1 MRAAPAIL
9 VVTGAAGAG
18 KTTLVG
24 RLAALGLPGVG
35 CYHFDAIGILSGA
48 EMAARFGS
56 GEALQAWALG
66 EWIVRLARNED
77 GVWVA
82 VLDAQVRPRAALDA
96 LARHGVA
103 RAAVVLV
110 DCAYAERN
118 ERLRGPRGQPELATP
133 RMDGW
138 AAYLRGQAD
147 ALDLPVLDT
156 TATSPDEGVA
166 TLRTHLA
173 ALLEPTAR
181 PDAAPQPGSGVGWMP
196 NAPRR

>member
-35 CYHFDAIGILSGA
+35 CYHFDAIGIPSGA

-77 GVWVA
+77 GVWV
-82 VLDAQVRPRAALDA
+82 
-96 LARHGVA
+96 
-103 RAAVVLV
+103 AVVLV